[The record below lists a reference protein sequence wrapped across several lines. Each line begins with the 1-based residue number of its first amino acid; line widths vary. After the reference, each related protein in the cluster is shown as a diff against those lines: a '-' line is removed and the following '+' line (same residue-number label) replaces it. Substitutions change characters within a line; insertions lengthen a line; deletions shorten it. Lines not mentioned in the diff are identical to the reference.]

1 MARIR
6 ISQGSGEWQPLP
18 EGTYD
23 FKITEVEQA
32 VNKKQNAQLKLKLEC
47 ASPSHSGKTAT
58 VFYSLLPQAL
68 WRLYELVDAL
78 DIERTD
84 TGEKDKD
91 GKPIYEIDDDL
102 LPGCYVRYVVT
113 QREYEGK
120 KQNDFSK
127 PTLSP
132 LDPYAQKQQQQQ
144 AAAPAAAAA
153 APAQPA
159 PAAAPPTPAP
169 ADGQPVD
176 VQAGA
181 VRRRGRAA

>member
-32 VNKKQNAQLKLKLEC
+32 VNKKGNAQLKLKLEC

-84 TGEKDKD
+84 TGEVDKE
-91 GKPIYEIDDDL
+91 GNPIYEIDDDL

-127 PTLSP
+127 PALSP
-132 LDPYAQKQQQQQ
+132 LDPYAAQQK
-144 AAAPAAAAA
+144 ASAPAATP
-153 APAQPA
+153 APAQPAAQPA
-159 PAAAPPTPAP
+159 PAAE
-169 ADGQPVD
+169 QPVD

>member
-32 VNKKQNAQLKLKLEC
+32 VNKKGNAQLKLKLEC

-84 TGEKDKD
+84 TGEVDKE
-91 GKPIYEIDDDL
+91 GNPIYEIDDDL

-127 PTLSP
+127 PELSP
-132 LDPYAQKQQQQQ
+132 LDPYMKQK
-144 AAAPAAAAA
+144 AAPAAAAPQPA
-153 APAQPA
+153 AQAPA
-159 PAAAPPTPAP
+159 PAAAPAQQ
-169 ADGQPVD
+169 AAASAAEQPVD